1 MKIRLG
7 LALSIL
13 AAACAAPQPAPPPA
27 PAASSSILA
36 SSSPADGA
44 VVAAPRQLR
53 LVFREPVRLAEV
65 VVAGPD
71 GEMPMMLSPAGAQ
84 TTYVLPLDGLSPGV
98 HDVRWR
104 AVTGGGTT
112 RQGTLRFTV
121 R

>member
-1 MKIRLG
+1 MKLRLG
-7 LALSIL
+7 LSLSIL
-13 AAACAAPQPAPPPA
+13 AAACAAPQSAPPPA
-27 PAASSSILA
+27 PAASSILA

-104 AVTGGGTT
+104 AVTDGGTT